1 LGKMTKI
8 TKRLIMKILNFKTI
22 ISVALAG
29 TLLTGCAT
37 GSGNQTGQGEGG
49 FFSDNKGAII
59 GTTIGAVAG
68 TILGNNIGGGS
79 KSRNKVIGGVAG
91 AAIGGAIGHY
101 SVDRQAKEVAESLN
115 TNVNNNPNA
124 QMDPNQD
131 LIVSNTDKYVKIM
144 FRDDMMFETNSANP
158 TYSASQKITKINSVL
173 ANYPNTLVQVVG
185 HTDNSGTHAYNQTLS
200 DKRATNVGNIIHS
213 NGASNQIFSRGCSF
227 DKPVVANSSKEN
239 MALNRRV
246 EVYLYPNQESVID
259 VCK

>member
-1 LGKMTKI
+1 
-8 TKRLIMKILNFKTI
+8 MKILNFKTL

-37 GSGNQTGQGEGG
+37 GSGNQNTQNEGG

-91 AAIGGAIGHY
+91 AAIGGAIGY
-101 SVDRQAKEVAESLN
+101 SIDKQAKEVAESLN
-115 TNVNNNPNA
+115 TDVNNNPNA
-124 QMDPNQD
+124 QMDPNND
-131 LIVSNTDKYVKIM
+131 LIVSNTDNYVKIM
-144 FRDDMMFETNSANP
+144 FRDDMMFEVNSANP
-158 TYSASQKITKINSVL
+158 TYSASQKIAKINPVL
-173 ANYPNTLVQVVG
+173 ANYPNTLVQIVG

-200 DKRATNVGNIIHS
+200 EKRATNVGNIIHNS
-213 NGASNQIFSRGCSF
+213 GVSNQIFSRGCSY
-227 DKPVVANSSKEN
+227 DKPVAANTTKQN
-239 MALNRRV
+239 MDLNRRV

-259 VCK
+259 VCR